1 MITTEAPKR
10 VRRIFMHGSLR
21 LADPNPASTPEQVKA
36 ILAQSYPDLTN
47 ATLTLKESK
56 DGTET
61 WEFKRAVATKG

>member
-1 MITTEAPKR
+1 MSTSETKR

-21 LADPNPASTPEQVKA
+21 LADPNPGSTPEQVKA
-36 ILAQSYPDLTN
+36 ILSQSYPDLTN

>member
-1 MITTEAPKR
+1 MSTPETKR
-10 VRRIFMHGSLR
+10 VRRVFMHGSLR
-21 LADPNPASTPEQVKA
+21 LADPNPAATTEQVKA

-56 DGTET
+56 DGTEV